1 MYKIIHI
8 CLMQI
13 KVKISS
19 HLYLLNISPRVFTAI
34 MLTGPVGAYRP
45 PDKNISIGFTT
56 LSHATPGQRYT
67 FLYHIYF
74 RRVFS
79 VKTLYNCS

>member
-1 MYKIIHI
+1 MYKIMHI

-34 MLTGPVGAYRP
+34 MLTGPVGAYRTP
-45 PDKNISIGFTT
+45 NKHISIGFTT

-67 FLYHIYF
+67 FLYHICYYKSF
-74 RRVFS
+74 
-79 VKTLYNCS
+79 